1 MVLTDISSGKSFA
14 AEQKLRELNKIIF
27 RYVKTAGK
35 KAMEK
40 RLSKNKICTK

>member
-1 MVLTDISSGKSFA
+1 MVLTDISSGKSFV

-27 RYVKTAGK
+27 GY

>member
-1 MVLTDISSGKSFA
+1 MVLTDISSGKSFVV
-14 AEQKLRELNKIIF
+14 EQKLRELNKIIF
-27 RYVKTAGK
+27 RY